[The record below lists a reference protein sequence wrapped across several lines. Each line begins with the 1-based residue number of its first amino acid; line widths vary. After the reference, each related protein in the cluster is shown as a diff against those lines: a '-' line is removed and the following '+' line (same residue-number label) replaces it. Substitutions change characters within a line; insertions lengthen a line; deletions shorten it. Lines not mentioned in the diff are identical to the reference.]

1 MAVTQTDVN
10 NYLGFIR
17 QELGIYGSKLA
28 TMHQQTGKR
37 AGFPKELKLMLL
49 SAYVYIADHYLDKW
63 DDSEDDNFFTVE
75 EFEDIM
81 RHINEICNSFHWLE
95 LN

>member
-17 QELGIYGSKLA
+17 QELGIYGDKLA

-37 AGFPKELKLMLL
+37 AGYAKELKFILL
-49 SAYVYIADHYLDKW
+49 AAYVYIADHYLEKW
-63 DDSEDDNFFTVE
+63 DDPNDNNFFTVA
-75 EFEDIM
+75 EFEEIM
-81 RHINEICNSFHWLE
+81 QHINTICNSFHWLD
-95 LN
+95 L